1 MTSARRAFLTV
12 LGGFLA
18 AAGLAVPSD
27 GFAKPKVLVL
37 PYQNLDPK
45 MQDDIGEQTTVVVT
59 REMAHGDEV
68 AIIRAEDLSGL
79 SSGGGSASGPKSSDA
94 PQGDPKAGK
103 RAEQLISE
111 AKEAMEE
118 SEFERAVKLL
128 DKAAKLL
135 EDNGD
140 AVPDLRM
147 LPETYLQMGVAYF
160 RDGMEDEGDD
170 MLNRAVHYDPER
182 TLNAADY
189 PPIFIRVFDR
199 ARFNVLRR
207 PRARVE
213 VRAASGSQVLFD
225 GRNMGKAP
233 LVLTDA
239 LPGTHWIRVERPGE
253 TPKVKKLRISSKKTT
268 VVDFDEGGE
277 AAEPAAGGV
286 LGAVAANELNAEHVE
301 QLVKAGKRAGADM
314 VMVGGIYSTDTAF
327 RIRTIAVKVASGDVG
342 RLVDIAFDLDMLTA
356 EIEVYKLAEAA
367 RNEAKAS
374 AFTNPITESKF
385 KIAPKKPGRARRR
398 TVAAGAK
405 ETRMPSVRAAPPP
418 LKAPKS
424 LYADVPPDPPPG
436 PIAKATPA
444 PVSKA
449 GVVPKDE
456 MKSSKAKSAP
466 AAATTTTL
474 VPKDELDDDDDGGA
488 WWVWVLVGVAAAGAA
503 GAGGYLLVSGGGS
516 DEASLRITW

>member
-1 MTSARRAFLTV
+1 MAPRRRAFFFV

-18 AAGLAVPSD
+18 TAVPAV

-37 PYQNLDPK
+37 PYQHLDSK

-79 SSGGGSASGPKSSDA
+79 SEGGGASSRGRSSDG
-94 PQGDPKAGK
+94 PVGDPKAGK
-103 RAEQLISE
+103 EAEALIGE
-111 AKEAMEE
+111 AKQAMED

-128 DKAAKLL
+128 DRAAKLL

-140 AVPDLRM
+140 AVPDLRL
-147 LPETYLQMGVAYF
+147 LPEAYLQMGVAYF

-170 MLNRAVHYDPER
+170 MLNRVVHYDPER
-182 TLNAADY
+182 TLDAADY
-189 PPIFIRVFDR
+189 PPIFISVFDR

-213 VRAASGSQVLFD
+213 VKAAAGSQVLFD

-239 LPGTHWIRVERPGE
+239 LPGTHWVRVERPGE
-253 TPKVKKLRISSKKTT
+253 APKVKKLRISSKKTT
-268 VVDFDEGGE
+268 VIDFDEGGE
-277 AAEPAAGGV
+277 APEPAAGGV
-286 LGAVAANELNAEHVE
+286 LGAIAVNELTAEHVQ

-314 VMVGGIYSTDTAF
+314 VMVGGIYKTDTAY
-327 RIRTIAVKVASGDVG
+327 RIRTVAVRVRSGDVG

-356 EIEVYKLAEAA
+356 EIEVYKLAEDA
-367 RNEAKAS
+367 RNQAKAS
-374 AFTNPITESKF
+374 TFTTPITEATF
-385 KIAPKKPGRARRR
+385 KVAPDKSTAPKRR
-398 TVAAGAK
+398 TVAAGAR

-424 LYADVPPDPPPG
+424 LYADAEPAPPPG
-436 PIAKATPA
+436 PIAKAAA
-444 PVSKA
+444 PVSKP

-456 MKSSKAKSAP
+456 MKSTKAAA
-466 AAATTTTL
+466 AAATTATL
-474 VPKDELDDDDDGGA
+474 IPKDEMEDDDDDGA
-488 WWVWVLVGVAAAGAA
+488 WWIWVIVGVAAAGAA
-503 GAGGYLLVSGGGS
+503 GAGGYFLVSSGSS
-516 DEASLRITW
+516 DEASLRISW